1 MSGTLYVV
9 ATPIGN
15 LEDISPRALRILQ
28 EVSLIACEDTRHT
41 SKLLRHYGIS
51 TRLVS
56 LHEHNERER
65 AVELVKKLEL
75 GDNVAL
81 VSDSGTPLI
90 SDPGFRLVRQAAASG
105 IPVSPVPGPSA
116 LIAALA
122 AAGLP
127 TGEFHFCGFLP
138 PKAPQR
144 RKKLEALRG
153 LRCTLVFYEAPHR
166 VVECLAD
173 IAAILDDP
181 PLVAARELTKM
192 HEELLRGHA
201 SAVRDVL
208 ARREA
213 VKGEFTIV
221 VGPPEAPTASPDDS
235 ALRAEVEQLL
245 AAGSP
250 RMDAIKT
257 VAHRYGLSKRR
268 VYGAVFRDC
277 GNAPS

>member
-1 MSGTLYVV
+1 MPGTLFVV

-28 EVSLIACEDTRHT
+28 EVALIACEDTRHT
-41 SKLLRHYGIS
+41 GKLLRHYGIS

-56 LHEHNERER
+56 FHEHNERER

-90 SDPGFRLVRQAAASG
+90 SDPGFRLVRHAAEAG
-105 IPVSPVPGPSA
+105 IPVSPIPGPSA

-138 PKAPQR
+138 SKAPHR
-144 RKKLEALRG
+144 RKKIEALRG
-153 LRCTLVFYEAPHR
+153 FGCTLVFYEAPHR
-166 VVECLAD
+166 IVECLAD
-173 IAAILDDP
+173 IASLMDDP
-181 PLVAARELTKM
+181 PVVVARELTKM
-192 HEELLRGHA
+192 HEELLRGRA
-201 SAVRDVL
+201 SEVRGEL
-208 ARREA
+208 AKRKA
-213 VKGEFTIV
+213 VKGEITLV
-221 VGPPEAPTASPDDS
+221 VGLPETSAAGAHDS

-257 VAHRYGLSKRR
+257 VAQRHGLSKRR

-277 GNAPS
+277 GNTPS